1 METSKMFREII
12 IDLSILRYIV
22 SSCVKEQRYDINH
35 DCENFYCG
43 LLNLLWNKQF
53 VNQNTAKRNSAGI
66 DLADDSARIAIQV
79 TSKTSAD
86 KIQGTLDK
94 IVSHKLRSK
103 YDEVFV
109 LYIDSKPKFDKD
121 RKNAVEFTFSDN
133 GEIYDDEKYLIDVQD
148 LLHQIEP
155 LNASQ
160 MKPIADYIK
169 ENLGYYKKFLND
181 DSSLL
186 DCEEFQSKKHST
198 LAGIAKYID
207 QYLRD
212 DFDKIYDRLDAY
224 SSEERKVIV
233 CFMKKCKDVS
243 FEGLQVKPNTLT
255 TTAHEVG
262 LTDGDIRNVA
272 GEEEGTIIYSNGEV
286 IKCLFDEAFR
296 ILLAIDEKW
305 WHRLIVRLDFS
316 LLDNTI
322 DIDESK
328 LNM

>member
-1 METSKMFREII
+1 METTKMFREII

-53 VNQNTAKRNSAGI
+53 VNQNTVKRNNAGV
-66 DLADDSARIAIQV
+66 DLADDSARIAVQV
-79 TSKTSAD
+79 TSETSAD
-86 KIQGTLDK
+86 KIQRTLNK
-94 IVSHKLRSK
+94 IVSHNLRSK

-121 RKNAVEFTFSDN
+121 RKNAVEFTFLDN

-148 LLHQIEP
+148 LLHEIEP

-207 QYLRD
+207 QDLRD

-224 SSEERKVIV
+224 SSEERKVII
-233 CFMKKCKDVS
+233 CFMKKCKDVR
-243 FEGLQVKPNTLT
+243 FKGLQVKKNTLST
-255 TTAHEVG
+255 TVFGVG
-262 LTDGDIRNVA
+262 LTGADLRHVA
-272 GEEEGTIIYSNGEV
+272 GDDEGTVIYGNDDV
-286 IKCLFDEAFR
+286 VKCCFDEAFR

-305 WHRLIVRLDFS
+305 WHRLIIRLDFS
-316 LLDNTI
+316 LLDYPI

-328 LNM
+328 LNI

>member
-1 METSKMFREII
+1 METSTLFREII

-22 SSCVKEQRYDINH
+22 NSCVKEQRYDINH

-53 VNQNTAKRNSAGI
+53 VNQNTVKRNNAGV
-66 DLADDSARIAIQV
+66 DLADDSARIAVQV
-79 TSKTSAD
+79 TSETSAD
-86 KIQGTLDK
+86 KIQRTLDK
-94 IVSHKLRSK
+94 IVSHNLRSK

-133 GEIYDDEKYLIDVQD
+133 GDVYDDEKYLIDVQD

-155 LNASQ
+155 LDKRR
-160 MKPIADYIK
+160 MKPIAEYIK
-169 ENLGYYKKFLND
+169 ENLGYYKRFLNEG
-181 DSSLL
+181 SSLL

-207 QYLRD
+207 QYLKD
-212 DFDKIYDRLDAY
+212 DFDEIYDRLDKY
-224 SSEERKVIV
+224 SSEERNVVI
-233 CFMKKCKDVS
+233 CFMKKCKEDRV
-243 FEGLQVKPNTLT
+243 EGFQVKKNTLAT
-255 TTAHEVG
+255 TVFGAG
-262 LTDGDIRNVA
+262 LSEADLRNVA
-272 GEEEGTIIYSNGEV
+272 GDEEGTVIYGKDEV
-286 IKCLFDEAFR
+286 VKCDFNEVFR

-305 WHRLIVRLDFS
+305 WYRLIVRLDFS
-316 LLDNTI
+316 LLDYPI

-328 LNM
+328 LNK